1 MYLQG
6 IAAIN
11 PARVTYR
18 KNAGLGFWDEDVVD
32 GTLTQDAP
40 IPASAGA
47 GYSWDM
53 PSASGVFDWSG
64 LLNTAVN
71 AWGKVET
78 LETQKEI
85 EIARLNAQRYAPQYP
100 AQYRYPST
108 SQPYP
113 GQPGLSPFPGSPG
126 YGGGTLF
133 GMSMTTIM
141 ILSGVGIGAYFLLS
155 NR

>member
-6 IAAIN
+6 IAAVN
-11 PARVTYR
+11 PARVAFR

-40 IPASAGA
+40 IPASAG
-47 GYSWDM
+47 YTWDL
-53 PSASGVFDWSG
+53 PSAAGNFDWGG

-71 AWGKVET
+71 AWGKIET
-78 LETQKEI
+78 LEAQKD
-85 EIARLNAQRYAPQYP
+85 IAMANAAAQRYAAQYP

-113 GQPGLSPFPGSPG
+113 GQPGLSPFPGAPG